1 MPKKNP
7 HMQGTMID
15 PLPIAANNSVKDFI
29 DNVFGASGYNA
40 RRLHEACDI
49 YARMIQADATIA
61 LTLAGAMT
69 PIGMSGPF
77 IELIKKGFVD
87 CFISTGANCYHDLH
101 RAFNLPVTQGRFDAD
116 DGELNK
122 FGVARIYDTY
132 IGDDETLLPTDRIIR
147 DVCEET
153 DWTGPVSTATLHNI
167 IGKAVLK
174 KAPCPDK
181 SFVATAA
188 KYGVPIFSP
197 SPGDSSIGMNFV
209 VPRLFGGGPA
219 IDPVL
224 DIIESTAVVRA
235 AKSNGVIILGGGAPK
250 NFYMQ
255 TQPTLWQILF
265 DNHGGHD
272 YFIQLTTDT
281 PQWGGLSG
289 ATPQE
294 AKSWGKVRDPQVNT
308 SVVYSCSSITFP
320 LISKYAL
327 ASCKA
332 RKPRRLMNNL
342 PALVQDMKE
351 SGLKSPEFMKVYGKM
366 LKRMGQA

>member
-1 MPKKNP
+1 
-7 HMQGTMID
+7 MQGRMIE
-15 PLPIAANNSVKDFI
+15 PLPVMKNSSVKDFI
-29 DNVFGASGYNA
+29 DNVFGSSGYNA

-49 YARMIQADATIA
+49 YARMIDADATIA

-77 IELIKKGFVD
+77 IELIKRGFVD
-87 CFISTGANCYHDLH
+87 FIISTGANCYHDLH
-101 RAFNLPVTQGRFDAD
+101 RAFNFPMTQGRFDAD
-116 DGELNK
+116 DCELNEH
-122 FGVARIYDTY
+122 GVARIYDTY

-147 DVCEET
+147 QVAQEH
-153 DWTGPVSTATLHNI
+153 DWTGPISTATLHNI
-167 IGKAVLK
+167 IGKAVLA
-174 KAPCPDK
+174 KAPFPEK
-181 SFVATAA
+181 SFVAAA
-188 KYGVPIFSP
+188 ATHGVPVFSP

-209 VPRLFGGGPA
+209 APRLFGGGPSL
-219 IDPVL
+219 DPVL

-235 AKSNGVIILGGGAPK
+235 AKKNGVIILGGGAPK

-294 AKSWGKVRDPQVNT
+294 AKSWGKVRDPHVNT

-327 ASCKA
+327 TTCKA
-332 RKPRRLMNNL
+332 RKPRRLMDIL
-342 PALVQDMKE
+342 PALVHDMK
-351 SGLKSPEFMKVYGKM
+351 SACLKSKDFKKAYGNIVDHAGM
-366 LKRMGQA
+366 